1 MIQSGWLV
9 VFDLG
14 DQRYGLP
21 LATVD
26 RVVRAVHITP
36 LPQAPDVISG
46 VVNVAGTVI
55 AVANI
60 GRRFGLREWEVGLS
74 DQIMIAHASRR
85 PVALLVEEVSGVL
98 AYTEE
103 DRTAARAILPSM
115 EWIAG
120 VVKLADGLILIHDLD
135 NFLSLEEETQLDEAI
150 EHERGTE
157 AALPV

>member
-1 MIQSGWLV
+1 MIPWGWLV

-14 DQRYGLP
+14 DRRYGLP
-21 LATVD
+21 LHTVD

-36 LPQAPDVISG
+36 LPQAPDVIRG
-46 VVNVAGTVI
+46 IVNVAGTVI

-60 GRRFGLREWEVGLS
+60 GHRFGLPERELGLS
-74 DQIMIAHASRR
+74 DQIIIAHTSRR
-85 PVALLVEEVSGVL
+85 PIALLVEAVSGVL
-98 AYTEE
+98 ACTEQ
-103 DRTAARAILPSM
+103 DSIAARRILPGM

-135 NFLSLEEETQLDEAI
+135 SFLSLEEETELDEAI

-157 AALPV
+157 AASRV